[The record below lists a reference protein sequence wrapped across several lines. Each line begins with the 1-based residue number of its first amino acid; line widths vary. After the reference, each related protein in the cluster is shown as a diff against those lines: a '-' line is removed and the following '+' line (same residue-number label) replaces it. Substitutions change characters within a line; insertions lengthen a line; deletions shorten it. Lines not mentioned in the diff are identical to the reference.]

1 MTTLDFVDTTSTS
14 RSARS
19 EGGARSEGAGSGG
32 AGSGGAGSGGA
43 ASASTLAALSR
54 FGIRLIQL
62 HDELWRVTRN
72 SGEVLGYI
80 ESFIDRGAPRYRAK
94 RMFSAQRPSLPLGEF
109 WAIDDAV
116 DCFRFS

>member
-1 MTTLDFVDTTSTS
+1 MTTLDFVDTPTSS
-14 RSARS
+14 
-19 EGGARSEGAGSGG
+19 
-32 AGSGGAGSGGA
+32 GA
-43 ASASTLAALSR
+43 ASPSTIATASTIATLSR

-80 ESFIDRGAPRYRAK
+80 ESFLDRGTPRFRAK

-109 WAIDDAV
+109 WVLDDAV